1 MYNIAIFW
9 AHPAASHYHRFQ
21 RLSLKR
27 HQSLSLK
34 FVATGVGSLCP
45 GVRYRSRA
53 CFANNRTAS
62 KLAAIQSRS
71 TAKRFSVKWRS
82 SHQAPPSACAVP
94 RTKVI
99 GKTKLFSPHL
109 SSIHHSQ
116 SLARKPVS
124 TLAQKKTNHSTSTL
138 NIAQAISQLHFPSEK
153 QTAT

>member
-45 GVRYRSRA
+45 GGRYRSRA
-53 CFANNRTAS
+53 CFAIYHTAS
-62 KLAAIQSRS
+62 KLAAKQSQS

-94 RTKVI
+94 ARRLLVKQNFPLRT
-99 GKTKLFSPHL
+99 
-109 SSIHHSQ
+109 
-116 SLARKPVS
+116 
-124 TLAQKKTNHSTSTL
+124 
-138 NIAQAISQLHFPSEK
+138 
-153 QTAT
+153 